1 VLVLAPHQDDET
13 LGCGGMIRIR
23 RDEGAD
29 VHVAFLTDGMTSGAG
44 EKLVGVRRNEA
55 ESAMALLGVDGPQV
69 TFLGFP
75 DGALRPQAASAMHD
89 VLGLLRAY
97 EPNEVFVT
105 ARTEPHADHAAAA
118 EITLGAI
125 ERWDRPVVV
134 NEYPIW
140 SWYQWPWM
148 PLPLTLDAAT
158 RARFL
163 RLMRSNARTCGPL
176 RLLREFAYVLDVDG
190 VAQHK
195 QAAIEQYSSQLD
207 PPAGE
212 PSLRDLGGGEF
223 LEIFRS
229 GREHF
234 RRTVFD

>member
-1 VLVLAPHQDDET
+1 
-13 LGCGGMIRIR
+13 MIRIR
-23 RDEGAD
+23 RDQGAV

-44 EKLVGVRRNEA
+44 EELVGVRRNEA
-55 ESAMALLGVDGPQV
+55 ESAMALLGVDGSQV

-75 DGALRPQAASAMHD
+75 DGALRPQAASATHD
-89 VLGLLRAY
+89 VLGLLPRG
-97 EPNEVFVT
+97 
-105 ARTEPHADHAAAA
+105 RTERGVRDGTDRASR
-118 EITLGAI
+118 GS
-125 ERWDRPVVV
+125 RGGRRDRPRRHRAVGSPGRRERVSDLELV
-134 NEYPIW
+134 PVA
-140 SWYQWPWM
+140 M
-148 PLPLTLDAAT
+148 GAASADP
-158 RARFL
+158 RRSNACAFL
-163 RLMRSNARTCGPL
+163 RLMRSNARSCGPL